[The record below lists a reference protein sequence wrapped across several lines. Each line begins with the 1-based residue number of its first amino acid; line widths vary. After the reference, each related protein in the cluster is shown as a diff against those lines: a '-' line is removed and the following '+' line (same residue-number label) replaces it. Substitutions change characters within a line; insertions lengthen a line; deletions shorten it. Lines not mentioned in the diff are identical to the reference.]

1 MKAVPSAMRRSDR
14 PSQIAIDASA
24 LVELLLQTSVGRGL
38 ARIIAGAQLIAPD
51 VINPEVMQ
59 SLRGLE
65 RGGKLTSDRAA
76 TAVAALAR
84 SHITRVPTTGLIADT
99 WSLRA
104 TLSAYD
110 ACYVALAR
118 ALDCPLLTIDA
129 RMKRAPPLG
138 VTFLATRC
146 SIA

>member
-1 MKAVPSAMRRSDR
+1 MRRSDG

-24 LVELLLQTSVGRGL
+24 LVELLLQTSAGL
-38 ARIIAGAQLIAPD
+38 AIARIVAEAELIAPD

-65 RGGKLTSDRAA
+65 RYGKLSGDRAA
-76 TAVAALAR
+76 KAIAALTSGALM
-84 SHITRVPTTGLIADT
+84 RVPTAGLIASA

-104 TLSAYD
+104 NVSAYD

-118 ALDCPLLTIDA
+118 ALDCPLLTTDGSLQ
-129 RMKRAPPLG
+129 RAPALG
-138 VTFLATRC
+138 VTFLTVG
-146 SIA
+146 